1 MNLFSLLAGPFEKII
16 TSSTSWGTAFG
27 WVKNIAV
34 FLDGIIVPVTI
45 IVSIVGAIWIIWL
58 GVNLAKAEDA
68 TKQKD
73 AKSKLINVVVAIIA
87 VIVLI
92 WLLTWFS
99 SSAGTIF
106 GLNPISS

>member
-1 MNLFSLLAGPFEKII
+1 MSFLSLLGGPFSTAI
-16 TSSTSWGTAFG
+16 SSSGAMDWI
-27 WVKNIAV
+27 KNIAN

-45 IVSIVGAIWIIWL
+45 IVAIVGAIWVIWL
-58 GVNLAKAEDA
+58 GVNLAKADDA

-73 AKSKLINVVVAIIA
+73 AKTKLINVVVAIIA

-99 SSAGTIF
+99 ASAGTIF